1 MTADIAAAFA
11 GQAAAGGEAIGI
23 GADLHVT
30 LGRLVSALEYQR
42 EMDLAR
48 VREISVAMIPAH
60 SVALAA
66 GAGTLDIADELGPH
80 EGQCWAVHWVTAAG
94 FSAGTVSVYWGL
106 PDLAAGSNL
115 RFVFTSA
122 GVWEP
127 PRTSTLLQARDR
139 MVFVAAGI
147 TGSVVISGQ
156 VTQMT
161 ARMLPRFLA

>member
-1 MTADIAAAFA
+1 MSISGRKKERSKRKPPKRRKIIYQCSLVITAD
-11 GQAAAGGEAIGI
+11 G
-23 GADLHVT
+23 
-30 LGRLVSALEYQR
+30 
-42 EMDLAR
+42 
-48 VREISVAMIPAH
+48 
-60 SVALAA
+60 
-66 GAGTLDIADELGPH
+66 
-80 EGQCWAVHWVTAAG
+80 CWAVHWVTAAG
-94 FSAGTVSVYWGL
+94 FSSGTVSVYWGL

-161 ARMLPRFLA
+161 ARMLPRFLT